1 MKFLNIFIFVCSF
14 ICGIVSTTFLARCCD
29 YEIRQEYMGEIE
41 IMEQFKKDG
50 KHPYRF
56 DDKIS
61 VDIQKYNTV
70 EDILSLIKK
79 SEEIES
85 VIIGIKVEENVPT
98 NRIHSITVECAGDN
112 VNSNIYV
119 LILSSEIEGEKT
131 EKIKNRYKFIDEKVI
146 KKNYNRVLKE
156 KIKRVY
162 QYQRSK
168 LWKPV
173 PVSDTK

>member
-1 MKFLNIFIFVCSF
+1 MKFINIIIIVFLIK
-14 ICGIVSTTFLARCCD
+14 CGIVSTSFLARCCD

-98 NRIHSITVECAGDN
+98 NRIHSITVECVGDN
-112 VNSNIYV
+112 VFSSIYV
-119 LILSSEIEGEKT
+119 LILSSEIEGEQT
-131 EKIKNRYKFIDEKVI
+131 DKIKNRYKFVDEKAI
-146 KKNYNRVLKE
+146 KKNYNRVQKE
-156 KIKRVY
+156 KINRVY

-173 PVSDTK
+173 PVPDTK